1 MQKLQKSFFLKWNSP
16 YFFFLKRFFSRRGEK
31 ITEKADK
38 DLTKVQTISEQIKE
52 DHKEFITS
60 FSPKDFRP
68 LSEAPYDRTK
78 KFGER
83 FMEDKKK
90 LNKILR
96 TNYKKVVTT
105 RMDLLAKEALDAH
118 ETANLPES
126 RRENLRKVE
135 EIKQFNKVFFQ
146 KNEILRQLRKQ
157 ELSAENFLPIGNLN
171 NDSLVL
177 DLRNRFLE
185 YKENLNNLKNNRID
199 NFLNHPSEN
208 KKLALLLKSGLLDNE
223 KNITEIIMKSG
234 ELLHLKT
241 NSTNNSDNNLVQQL
255 TSNNTNMDNNEDVV
269 NKELALW
276 RKADDFENDKDL
288 YFSMIK
294 NMGFQLDQNLTQY
307 DFEKLALFFE
317 NIIKVDQTSSQKLL
331 ENFTLI
337 KKIKSFENYLFEN
350 IFNNQLDIRVKRG
363 RALFKDLTEKES
375 LNYVKYNIENL
386 EDLFKMFDNS
396 VEIHN
401 VKLISTMIQKISL
414 FQLKKDHSILYIIS
428 DNRYAA
434 ILRYIAT
441 NINLLN
447 NVDFVSTIWAL
458 SKIHIKERG
467 AIYPR
472 IFKVLASKI
481 KNEVIF

>member
-16 YFFFLKRFFSRRGEK
+16 YLFFLKRYFSRRGEK

-68 LSEAPYDRTK
+68 LSEAPYDRSK

-96 TNYKKVVTT
+96 TNYKKVVATKI
-105 RMDLLAKEALDAH
+105 DLLAKEALDVH
-118 ETANLPES
+118 DTAILPEN

-157 ELSAENFLPIGNLN
+157 ELSAENFLPIGYLN
-171 NDSLVL
+171 NDSFAL

-199 NFLNHPSEN
+199 NFLYHPNEN

-234 ELLHLKT
+234 ELLHSKT
-241 NSTNNSDNNLVQQL
+241 NST
-255 TSNNTNMDNNEDVV
+255 SNNDSNLIQQFTDNKELV
-269 NKELALW
+269 NNELALW
-276 RKADDFENDKDL
+276 RKPEDFENDRDL

-294 NMGFQLDQNLTQY
+294 NMGFQLDENLTQY

-317 NIIKVDQTSSQKLL
+317 NVIKVDQANSQKLL
-331 ENFTLI
+331 ENFALI

-350 IFNNQLDIRVKRG
+350 IFNSQLDIRVKSG

-396 VEIHN
+396 VEIRN

-414 FQLKKDHSILYIIS
+414 FQLKKNHSILYIIN

-434 ILRYIAT
+434 ILRYITT
-441 NINLLN
+441 NIHLLN

-467 AIYPR
+467 MIYPR
-472 IFKVLASKI
+472 IFKVLSSKI
-481 KNEVIF
+481 KNEVII